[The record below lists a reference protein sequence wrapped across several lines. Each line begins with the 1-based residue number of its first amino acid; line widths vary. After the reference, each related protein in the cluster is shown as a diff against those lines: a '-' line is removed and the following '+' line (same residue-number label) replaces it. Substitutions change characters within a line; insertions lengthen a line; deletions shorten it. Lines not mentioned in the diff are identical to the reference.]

1 MGAHQALFA
10 PAKADGLLSRQEEM
24 QVAMRFLLRGAFLR

>member
-10 PAKADGLLSRQEEM
+10 PAEADGLLSHQEEM

>member
-10 PAKADGLLSRQEEM
+10 PAEADGLLSCQEEM

>member
-10 PAKADGLLSRQEEM
+10 PAGADGLLSRQEGM